1 MYHKQNYLIRS
12 VFNNL
17 ILVVLSTICKKLLLF
32 SKSVN
37 VKDRPTGEY
46 VCVGLYSG
54 ERLYH
59 AWHELCTSLENVA
72 CEVNS
77 RGCTVRNI
85 C

>member
-37 VKDRPTGEY
+37 VRDRPIGEY

-59 AWHELCTSLENVA
+59 AWNELCTSLENVA